1 MEENLELCEQKKER
15 ATKMIG
21 GLGGEKDRWSAAADG
36 LKLAYDNIVG
46 DVLLSSGVVAY
57 LGAFTV
63 DFRQVSYSVS
73 IFCHLERINVTT
85 FSKSLKE
92 KENSVN

>member
-1 MEENLELCEQKKER
+1 
-15 ATKMIG
+15 MIA

-46 DVLLSSGVVAY
+46 DVLLSSSVVAY

-63 DFRQVSYSVS
+63 DFRQVNKF
-73 IFCHLERINVTT
+73 I
-85 FSKSLKE
+85 
-92 KENSVN
+92 